1 MVIAFVKI
9 NDLKDALKSIWL
21 FLKSRKDSHII
32 VSYKEKT
39 KQNNL
44 PPNKKTFPDGKL
56 FEYREHDVTLFLGTV
71 FRNWLTFMGHRLCV
85 RYYGMGFTNMT

>member
-21 FLKSRKDSHII
+21 FLKSRKDNHII

-39 KQNNL
+39 KQNN
-44 PPNKKTFPDGKL
+44 PAPQQKN
-56 FEYREHDVTLFLGTV
+56 HS
-71 FRNWLTFMGHRLCV
+71 
-85 RYYGMGFTNMT
+85 